1 MPKSIIKEEFK
12 STLVVFNGGG
22 QKLLGE
28 REDIDVLAV
37 MALESQNRNLIN
49 LFEYL
54 PSLEELKSA
63 QFETQIKKNDAVA
76 IKRKVERKVEPK

>member
-37 MALESQNRNLIN
+37 IAQESQNASLIN

-54 PSLEELKSA
+54 PSLEELKSD
-63 QFETQIKKNDAVA
+63 QFESQIKKNDAVA
-76 IKRKVERKVEPK
+76 SKRKVERKVEPK

>member
-37 MALESQNRNLIN
+37 MALESQNPNLIN

-63 QFETQIKKNDAVA
+63 QFEAQIKKNDAVA

>member
-1 MPKSIIKEEFK
+1 MPKSTIKEEFK

-22 QKLLGE
+22 RKLLGE
-28 REDIDVLAV
+28 RDDIDVLAV
-37 MALESQNRNLIN
+37 MAIESQNPNLLK

-63 QFETQIKKNDAVA
+63 QFETQLKKSVAVA
-76 IKRKVERKVEPK
+76 GRKVGRKVDQK